1 MPPPTTDRELLRA
14 IKQEAYA
21 PVYYFHGED
30 DFLKDAMVGELVRS
44 AVDPATRDFNY
55 DVVRGAEAT
64 PDQLESLLHTPPMMA
79 ARRVVV
85 VRDVSALRKDGRQIL
100 DRYLASPAADSVVIL
115 VTQAGAKPDRGLEQR
130 ATAVNFAPLSPDRVV
145 KWVRHHAETSLGVA
159 ITDEAIKLLVPII
172 GSDLPQLAAEL
183 DKLAN
188 YTGGAAIDAAAVSAV
203 VGVRHGETLGDLLD
217 AVASRDARQAML
229 LLPYVMALPKV
240 SAVPVIMA
248 LSAQMLAIAW
258 ARAAQQSRRLPAQAV
273 ERELFALLKEA
284 GAYPGRPWGEAIRTW
299 LRVLPLW
306 DDASL
311 DRALDTL
318 LDADRAAKE
327 SRVSSEE
334 QLVSSL
340 ILSLC
345 GIAKREAA

>member
-1 MPPPTTDRELLRA
+1 MTDRELLRA

-44 AVDPATRDFNY
+44 AVDPATRDFNF

-64 PDQLESLLHTPPMMA
+64 ADHLESLLHTPPMMA
-79 ARRVVV
+79 ARRVVI
-85 VRDVSALRKDGRQIL
+85 VRDITSLRKDARQIL
-100 DRYLASPAADSVVIL
+100 DRYLASPAADSVVVL
-115 VTQAGAKPDRGLEQR
+115 VAQGGSKPDRGLEQH
-130 ATAVNFAPLSPDRVV
+130 ATVVNFAPLSPDRVV
-145 KWVRHHAETSLGVA
+145 KWVRHHTATSLGVS
-159 ITDEAIKLLVPII
+159 ITDEAIALLVPII

-188 YTGGAAIDAAAVSAV
+188 YAGGAAIDGAAVSAV

-217 AVASRDARQAML
+217 AVASKDARHAMQ

-248 LSAQMLAIAW
+248 LAAQMLAITW
-258 ARAAQQSRRLPAQAV
+258 ARAAQQSRRLPPQAL
-273 ERELFALLKEA
+273 ERELFAMLKEA
-284 GAYPGRPWGEAIRTW
+284 GAYPGRPWGEAIKTW
-299 LRVLPLW
+299 LRVLPAW
-306 DDASL
+306 DDRSL
-311 DRALDTL
+311 DQALDAL
-318 LDADRAAKE
+318 LNADRAAKE

-334 QLVSSL
+334 QLVGSL

-345 GIAKREAA
+345 SSAKREAA